1 MNFSLLNF
9 QENKIARKK
18 RNTVHNISIGEIE
31 FGVKRSPKGLA
42 KKKWVLLIWPAMMIV
57 SMVPYNCPMTN
68 VLFSMTFES

>member
-31 FGVKRSPKGLA
+31 FGVKRCPKGLA
-42 KKKWVLLIWPAMMIV
+42 KR
-57 SMVPYNCPMTN
+57 NGC
-68 VLFSMTFES
+68 F